1 MVRLPGPAAARPSL
15 ALAFLALL
23 LPACSS
29 ADPAPADGAGPT
41 IVVEPPSPG
50 ADARTLADKDGAG
63 PTIVV
68 EASYPG
74 ADAQTVR
81 DTVAAP
87 IEEQVNG
94 VKKMRH
100 MRSRCTS
107 DGKYTLTVTFA
118 PGIEADLAQ
127 VLVQNRVAVAEAKL
141 PDAVKQRVTTRKKSS
156 GVLLFVVL
164 SSPKGRFDTLYI
176 NDYLRINVKDELLR
190 IKGVG
195 NILMLGE
202 RDYSMRLWLDPD
214 KLAALKLNGMDL
226 VTAIAQ
232 QNIQAAAGQIG
243 QPPTSPAQ
251 QFQLTINTQGRLT
264 KEEEFADIIVKAGAP
279 NQAAGGP
286 SSPVVDVR
294 DVGRTR
300 LGANS
305 ADGCVTWNGRPAAA
319 LSVYGL
325 GAGHAKDVSAAV
337 RKRVGQLPKK
347 LPEGLRLEAA
357 FDFAAT
363 KPAECLRLD
372 VTLPDSASAE
382 RTREVLKHC
391 AKILRET
398 KGVKDILS
406 LDGAPLFHAQNEGC
420 LLAGL
425 APEPGQARG
434 QILSAV
440 RARVRKEIK
449 EAVVRVC
456 DLPSAREFTLGGYPL
471 DLAISGPDRDQVR
484 KLADQLA
491 KRLGKGEKLT
501 DVFAS
506 RDSSPRPFLQ
516 LDFDRTKCL
525 ALGVPVSDVF
535 SALQVYL
542 GSYYVNNFNVFCR
555 TWQVNIQA
563 DDLRKQTEALKQL
576 KVNKA
581 KGEMVPITSFVDVR
595 ATNEPAVVNRLDMQP
610 MAEVTANLGPGVTAA
625 EVRRLVEDAVGAL
638 PLPKDYRVTWLHE
651 LPAGP

>member
-1 MVRLPGPAAARPSL
+1 MLRKHPSL

-41 IVVEPPSPG
+41 IVVEPSSPG
-50 ADARTLADKDGAG
+50 ADARTVADKDGAG

-74 ADAQTVR
+74 ANARYVADA
-81 DTVAAP
+81 VAAP
-87 IEEQVNG
+87 IEAAVNG
-94 VKKMRH
+94 VEKMRH
-100 MRSRCTS
+100 MRSSCTS

-118 PGIEADLAQ
+118 PGIKADRAQ
-127 VLVQNRVAVAEAKL
+127 VLVQNQVSVAKAKL
-141 PDAVKQRVTTRKKSS
+141 PAEVKRQRVTTRKKSS

-164 SSPKGRFDTLYI
+164 SSPEGRFDTLYM
-176 NDYLRINVKDELLR
+176 NDCLRKNVKDVLAR
-190 IKGVG
+190 SPGVG
-195 NILMLGE
+195 DVSFLGPRE
-202 RDYSMRLWLDPD
+202 YSMRVWLDPQ
-214 KLAALKLNGMDL
+214 KLATHGLTSDDVVKQI
-226 VTAIAQ
+226 TQ
-232 QNIQAAAGQIG
+232 QNTQVAAGQIG
-243 QPPTSPAQ
+243 QQPTRSGQEQ
-251 QFQLTINTQGRLT
+251 QFTFDTLGRL
-264 KEEEFADIIVKAGAP
+264 KDVQQFENIIVRAT
-279 NQAAGGP
+279 
-286 SSPVVDVR
+286 D
-294 DVGRTR
+294 DGRLLR
-300 LGANS
+300 LKEVARIELGANS

-319 LSVYGL
+319 LGVYGL
-325 GAGHAKDVSAAV
+325 GTANPKDVSAAV
-337 RKRVGQLPKK
+337 HERIEQLREKLPK
-347 LPEGLRLEAA
+347 GLRLEVA

-363 KPAECLRLD
+363 KPAECFRLD

-406 LDGAPLFHAQNEGC
+406 LDGAPLFPAQNEGC

-434 QILSAV
+434 QIQSAV
-440 RARVRKEIK
+440 RARVRKEISD
-449 EAVVRVC
+449 AVIRVC
-456 DLPSAREFTLGGYPL
+456 DLPSARAFTLGGYPL
-471 DLAISGPDRDQVR
+471 DLAVSGPDRDRVR

-491 KRLGKGEKLT
+491 KRLRKGEKLT

-516 LDFDRTKCL
+516 LPIDRAKAKDHGVRRQDFADTL
-525 ALGVPVSDVF
+525 NIY
-535 SALQVYL
+535 Q
-542 GSYYVNNFNVFCR
+542 GSLYVNDFNLFGR
-555 TWQVNIQA
+555 TWQVIVQSEGRFR
-563 DDLRKQTEALKQL
+563 DRIEQL
-576 KVNKA
+576 YHLSVRDQDGN
-581 KGEMVPITSFVDVR
+581 MVPLSSLVQDR

-610 MAEVTANLGPGVTAA
+610 MAEVTANLAPGVTAA

-638 PLPKDYRVTWLHE
+638 PLPKGYRVTWLHE